1 MTTATTEA
9 TSISTLLREG
19 TAVAHTEAE
28 NASFMANL
36 IRGELAREDAVNL
49 TAQYYF
55 IYTAL
60 ENIARRGRATNDA
73 VASITDARLDRLP
86 SLEADLAAMIGPNW
100 REEITALPATTRYV
114 AELEAISPDDAPAI
128 IAHHYVRYLGDIAGG
143 QVIARMLEGH
153 YGLAAEELTFYDF
166 SAIGKI
172 PPFRKNY
179 KDALD
184 TLPFS
189 DTERASLLAHA
200 QNAFCLNSA
209 VFADLASISPVL
221 QGR

>member
-1 MTTATTEA
+1 MTTATAEA
-9 TSISTLLREG
+9 PSISTLLREG
-19 TAVAHTEAE
+19 TAAAHAQAE
-28 NASFMANL
+28 NTSFMAHL
-36 IRGELAREDAVNL
+36 AKGELSREDAVNL

-60 ENIARRGRATNDA
+60 EDIAHRGRTTSEA
-73 VASITDARLDRLP
+73 VATIADARLDRRQA
-86 SLEADLAAMIGPNW
+86 LESDLAAMIGPNW

-114 AELEAISPDDAPAI
+114 AKLEAISPDNAPAI

-153 YGLAAEELTFYDF
+153 YGLTPEELAFYDF

-184 TLPFS
+184 ALPFNN
-189 DTERASLLAHA
+189 TERVSLLTHA
-200 QNAFCLNSA
+200 ENAFCLNSA
-209 VFADLASISPVL
+209 VFADLANISPVL
-221 QGR
+221 QGL